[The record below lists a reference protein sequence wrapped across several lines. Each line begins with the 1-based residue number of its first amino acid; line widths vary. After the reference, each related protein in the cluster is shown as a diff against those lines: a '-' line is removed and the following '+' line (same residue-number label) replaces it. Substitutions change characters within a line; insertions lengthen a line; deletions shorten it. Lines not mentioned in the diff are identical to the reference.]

1 MANIIC
7 SLINI
12 GILSAAQPL
21 IPVQLVD
28 DEQMENAV
36 GTAYFT
42 EGLSA
47 FLGLVMSGKLYN
59 SFIVE
64 YHSSILAFLTSSVL
78 FEEST

>member
-36 GTAYFT
+36 GTAYFMFKPGFFSET
-42 EGLSA
+42 FTFTVILKWKMNITFSFTVNFHIA
-47 FLGLVMSGKLYN
+47 KLFLIEL
-59 SFIVE
+59 
-64 YHSSILAFLTSSVL
+64 
-78 FEEST
+78 